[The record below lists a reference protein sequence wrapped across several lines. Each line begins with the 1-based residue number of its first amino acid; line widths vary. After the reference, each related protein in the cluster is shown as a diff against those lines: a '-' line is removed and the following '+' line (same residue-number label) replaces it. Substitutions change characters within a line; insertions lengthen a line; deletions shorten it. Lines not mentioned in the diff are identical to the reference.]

1 MQRLLEKILRPV
13 RRARHGEVS
22 RGRPVN
28 RFVPIVCELES
39 RLTPAVSLGA
49 AGNFGVLGLANTSIT
64 NNLFVTVNGNEG
76 VSQGGRLS
84 NLLLTTVIGSA
95 YEQAAGQ
102 YAGLARP
109 NGGVIVNAGLLTQA
123 DADAANMAAQAKAL
137 PATQTFGSVGS
148 PTTVIGNGGL
158 NVIDINGTI
167 TASLSLSGGANDTFV
182 VNVSG
187 TVNFSAGANLGLA
200 GGLTADHVLY
210 NFTGSGGT
218 IATASGSVLNGT
230 LLAPA
235 YSFSLGGTLNGAAIG
250 GGSSL
255 SLSVGAKL
263 NQVAFAGIP
272 DVASSL
278 SGIVTDTGQRAGM
291 AGITV
296 TLTGT
301 DLYGRQVTLTTT
313 TAADG
318 SYSFTG
324 LVAGRYSLT
333 ITPPSGYSDTGDA
346 PGTVNGNTDGTY
358 QGPGSFTVGAITLGS
373 GQDGID
379 YDFGLAVLMA

>member
-1 MQRLLEKILRPV
+1 MLRLLNEILRPV
-13 RRARHGEVS
+13 RRACHGELT

-28 RFVPIVCELES
+28 RFVPIVRELEC

-64 NNLFVTVNGNEG
+64 NNLLVTVNGNEG
-76 VSQGGRLS
+76 VSQSGRLS
-84 NLLLTTVIGSA
+84 NLLLTTVTGSA

-102 YAGLARP
+102 YSGLARP
-109 NGGVIVNAGLLTQA
+109 NGGVVANAGLLAQA
-123 DADAANMAAQAKAL
+123 DADAANMAAQAKGLA
-137 PATQTFGSVGS
+137 ATQTFGSIGS
-148 PTTVIGNGGL
+148 ATTVIGNGGL
-158 NVIDINGTI
+158 NVIDINGNI
-167 TASLSLSGGANDTFV
+167 TASLTLSGGANDTFV

-187 TVNFSAGANLGLA
+187 TVNFTAGANLGLA

-255 SLSVGAKL
+255 SLSVGAKI
-263 NQVAFAGIP
+263 NQVGFAGIP
-272 DVASSL
+272 NVASSL

-313 TAADG
+313 TTADG
-318 SYSFTG
+318 SYSFIG
-324 LVAGRYSLT
+324 LVAGTYSLT
-333 ITPPSGYSDTGDA
+333 IAPPSGYSDTGDA
-346 PGTVNGNTDGTY
+346 PGTVSGSTDGTY
-358 QGPGSFTVGAITLGS
+358 QGPGSFTIGAITLGS
-373 GQDGID
+373 GQDGIN